1 MARLWLNTVGCQM
14 AASIGSPTNQ
24 RKSRLKSICSI
35 NCRSE
40 RTEKNACNKVARS
53 SISGGMEGRPIV
65 EYIASNRPSNAA
77 STASVNSLIA
87 RDG

>member
-1 MARLWLNTVGCQM
+1 MWLNTVGCQM

-53 SISGGMEGRPIV
+53 SISGGMEGRPIA
-65 EYIASNRPSNAA
+65 EYIASNRPSK
-77 STASVNSLIA
+77 TARTSSVKTRIA
-87 RDG
+87 RNG